1 MSNTQVD
8 VNISRSSIDLE
19 SEFQAHLKKY
29 PETNKLYIKLVW
41 AKILGK

>member
-8 VNISRSSIDLE
+8 VIISRSSIDLA

-29 PETNKLYIKLVW
+29 PETNKLYIK
-41 AKILGK
+41 